1 MPATK
6 QRKPISGRVSEENER
21 QLRALARQERR
32 TVSQVLARLVEEG
45 LRMRRHPGITFVD
58 GPQGRRAH
66 LAGTGFDVWEVVALH
81 RAYEGDVA
89 RLLGDHPG
97 LDRREI
103 EIAVAYGEA
112 HSDEIDGFLNEND
125 QAG

>member
-1 MPATK
+1 MPATR

-89 RLLGDHPG
+89 RLLGDHSG

-112 HSDEIDGFLNEND
+112 HRDEIDGFLTEND